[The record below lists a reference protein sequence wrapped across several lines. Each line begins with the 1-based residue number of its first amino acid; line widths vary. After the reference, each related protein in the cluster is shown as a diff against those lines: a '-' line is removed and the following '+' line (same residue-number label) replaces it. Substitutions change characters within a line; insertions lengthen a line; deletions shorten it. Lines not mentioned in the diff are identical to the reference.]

1 MNLPWLAKALRL
13 AGLIL
18 IIGGAVMFFS
28 DDLSFRSETQ
38 TSSDTYEIHHM
49 VVFSNSAM
57 IPAVVSILLF
67 ASSFFIRGKR
77 V

>member
-1 MNLPWLAKALRL
+1 MALRL

-18 IIGGAVMFFS
+18 FIGAAVMFLS
-28 DDLSFRSETQ
+28 GGLSFRSETQ
-38 TSSDTYEIHHM
+38 TSSDTYEIHHT

-57 IPAVVSILLF
+57 IPAVVGVLLF
-67 ASSFFIRGKR
+67 ASSFFIRSKR